1 MKNEPDV
8 LTQHA
13 KARSQQRGIPTIVID
28 LLLDF
33 GTTTRAPGGAEK
45 IYFDKSSRKR
55 LRAYVGP
62 LASLLDRHLNI
73 YAVVNKE
80 DRVITTGFRHRRVKH
95 R

>member
-1 MKNEPDV
+1 MKNELDM

-33 GTTTRAPGGAEK
+33 GATTQAPGGAEK

-55 LRAYVGP
+55 LRAYAGP
-62 LASLLDRHLNI
+62 LASLLERHLNV
-73 YAVVNKE
+73 YAVVNNE
-80 DRVITTGFRHRRVKH
+80 DRVITTGFRLGRIRHR
-95 R
+95 